1 VFISC
6 NEQLEL
12 ELDVELELEE
22 LLELEDG
29 FELDELLELE
39 LILELELELDELEL
53 VELELIT
60 GSLKLI
66 AIYGLSDGV
75 ESSEPWKIALPKF
88 IFPPSLGYRKTK
100 PYKIPEAT
108 YSFIRLVTSNS
119 YHVFDLEIVCTSLF
133 VMS

>member
-1 VFISC
+1 MFISC

-12 ELDVELELEE
+12 ELDVELELDE

-39 LILELELELDELEL
+39 LILELELELELDELEL

-88 IFPPSLGYRKTK
+88 IFPPSLGYLKTK
-100 PYKIPEAT
+100 PYKIPDAT

-119 YHVFDLEIVCTSLF
+119 YHVFDLEIV
-133 VMS
+133 